1 MPHQEHFAPDDG
13 ESRHHALPDPLSSP
27 QLRVDA
33 LAEDTGFASYYR
45 GEPWQDVWRRGG
57 EPADHNEARFGRAVT
72 TLFRTILVFANKLI
86 HINPM
91 ELTGTYYHKF
101 WAILAL
107 KELRNIRD
115 TSEDASRRIITELV
129 TRKILTPTE
138 AFQASGYSRSSIYS
152 WVRAKKE
159 QPTVE
164 EPATKPEPQP
174 VAAAIVTSTL
184 GVLAGKRNDGKPPWT
199 FIAGEIE
206 PGESPAD
213 AAIREV
219 KEEAGLQ
226 VAVSH
231 VIGRRVHPKT
241 GRTMIYLACQP
252 TDGTD
257 VHVGDPEELSEVRWL
272 SLTEA
277 DQLLTGMYEPVHKH
291 LATMIG

>member
-1 MPHQEHFAPDDG
+1 MTNDAAPPAGADNRQTTTG
-13 ESRHHALPDPLSSP
+13 KVHRWQSTKSPLHACRTSDEYTHYLQQMHIEIELIISTLQQYYGQIQNMVRYQQPLTNPDMLVWGTVM
-27 QLRVDA
+27 LRSLADTIHDADKALRRIAVDM
-33 LAEDTGFASYYR
+33 
-45 GEPWQDVWRRGG
+45 VRGG
-57 EPADHNEARFGRAVT
+57 YLEQQAV
-72 TLFRTILVFANKLI
+72 AQ
-86 HINPM
+86 
-91 ELTGTYYHKF
+91 LT
-101 WAILAL
+101 
-107 KELRNIRD
+107 
-115 TSEDASRRIITELV
+115 
-129 TRKILTPTE
+129 
-138 AFQASGYSRSSIYS
+138 GYSRNTISA
-152 WVRAKKE
+152 WVRRDKE
-159 QPTVE
+159 AFPDGKDATAMT
-164 EPATKPEPQP
+164 EPATNPEPQP
-174 VAAAIVTSTL
+174 VAAAIVTSKL

>member
-1 MPHQEHFAPDDG
+1 MPHETNP
-13 ESRHHALPDPLSSP
+13 P
-27 QLRVDA
+27 QR
-33 LAEDTGFASYYR
+33 R
-45 GEPWQDVWRRGG
+45 GHLTPQDVIAAAQNDLNEIKEAQTHWRFQERVNSHLRQMLAIILKFQHFDSVQIKNYSNRYLALMLLQSLR
-57 EPADHNEARFGRAVT
+57 ELRDLSTSAS
-72 TLFRTILVFANKLI
+72 RTIITQLVQNR
-86 HINPM
+86 
-91 ELTGTYYHKF
+91 T
-101 WAILAL
+101 
-107 KELRNIRD
+107 
-115 TSEDASRRIITELV
+115 
-129 TRKILTPTE
+129 LTPTE
-138 AFQASGYSRSSIYS
+138 AYEASGYSRSSIYN
-152 WVRAKKE
+152 WLKDAQKE
-159 QPTVE
+159 TTTVD

-291 LATMIG
+291 LTTMIG